1 MLLIN
6 LSTATVS
13 VIPSVTPFVH
23 LPNVVCFEN
32 IDYNASWKITGKT
45 DSLKFVVEVKAAGM
59 IFVANNQVPD
69 NTVGYNAF
77 LEENLTGSG
86 EFVF

>member
-45 DSLKFVVEVKAAGM
+45 DSEVKAAGM

-69 NTVGYNAF
+69 NTVGGYNVF
-77 LEENLTGSG
+77 LEGNLTGSG